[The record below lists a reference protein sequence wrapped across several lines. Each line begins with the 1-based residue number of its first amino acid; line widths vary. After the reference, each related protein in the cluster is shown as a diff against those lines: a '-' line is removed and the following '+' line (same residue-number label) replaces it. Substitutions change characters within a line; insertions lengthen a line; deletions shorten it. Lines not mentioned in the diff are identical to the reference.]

1 MVSPYP
7 VHEIFMWMQAR
18 IPDSL
23 IGAGVLS
30 MHVGLRKHPK
40 NVKLMEEKQMANKK
54 SS

>member
-1 MVSPYP
+1 
-7 VHEIFMWMQAR
+7 MWPQAR

-40 NVKLMEEKQMANKK
+40 NVKLMEEKQAQAK